1 MTSFSP
7 VRSENPTEYEIGYRS
22 VNPWAVASVLL
33 GVLSVTAAF
42 DRLFL
47 FIPIGGAF
55 AGWKALRQLRHY
67 QEVQTGVML
76 ARIGI
81 GASVFFGLGGMIF
94 LHFVMSDVPY
104 GYTEIAFEDIQPNP
118 GEAAARYA
126 LELQPTMRDDRKV
139 FIRGFI
145 YPGRQTQGIKEFM
158 LVPTLGHCSF
168 CFTQLRPTDFVRVRL
183 TSDLTVDYRSTGI
196 AVGGRLR
203 VDQLSPQAPY
213 ALEADHVQ

>member
-7 VRSENPTEYEIGYRS
+7 VRSENPTEYKIGYRS

-42 DRLFL
+42 DRLFI
-47 FIPIGGAF
+47 FIPLGGAF
-55 AGWKALRQLRHY
+55 AGWKALRQLRHFR
-67 QEVQTGVML
+67 EVQTGIIL
-76 ARIGI
+76 ARVGI
-81 GASVFFGLGGMIF
+81 ATSVFFGLSGTIF
-94 LHFVMSDVPY
+94 LHFVMNDVPY
-104 GYTEIAFEDIQPNP
+104 GYTEITFEDLQPNP
-118 GEAAARYA
+118 GEAVARYA

-145 YPGRQTQGIKEFM
+145 YPGRQTQGIKDFV

-168 CFTQLRPTDFVRVRL
+168 CFTQLRPTDFVRVKL
-183 TSDLTVDYRSTGI
+183 ASDLTVDYRSTEI
-196 AVGGRLR
+196 AVGGRLH